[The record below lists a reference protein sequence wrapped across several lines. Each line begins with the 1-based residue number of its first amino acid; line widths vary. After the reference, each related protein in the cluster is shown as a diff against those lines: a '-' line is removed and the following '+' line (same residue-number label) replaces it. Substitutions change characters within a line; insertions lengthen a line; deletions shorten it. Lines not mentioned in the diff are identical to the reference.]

1 MNTRDEAWC
10 VQSAAAPVTGS
21 GLRYLQMSLD
31 DWHKAPAAW
40 QSTVLGVTPLAQ
52 AVAAAPGL
60 PQATVQTPIL
70 DGADGVV
77 ELWATDAAVR
87 QGSSGALLFRCT
99 DEVLF
104 GAIQLSEADFAAGD
118 AAADGCPDTALRRAT
133 EAAYRQVFALL
144 EEAGFP
150 HLLRVWNY
158 LPAINAEAS
167 GLERYRQF
175 NIGRQDAFL
184 AFDRSHTQGAP
195 AACALGTA
203 AGDLTVYFLAGRVP
217 VVAIENPRQV
227 SAYHYPHRYGPRAP
241 TFSRAALA
249 RLAGQEV
256 LFVSGTASIVGHQTV
271 HVGDVAA
278 QTRETVANIRA
289 VLAEANRVA
298 AQPWEA
304 EDLLCK
310 VYVRHPHD
318 LATVRRVLETEV
330 ALRGAPIYVQA
341 DVCRDDLLVEIEA
354 TAFAATV
361 A

>member
-1 MNTRDEAWC
+1 MNIRDEAWC
-10 VQSAAAPVTGS
+10 AQSAAAPVTGS
-21 GLRYLQMSLD
+21 GLRYVQMSLD
-31 DWHKAPAAW
+31 DWHRTPAAW
-40 QSTVLGVTPLAQ
+40 QSSVLGVTPLGQ
-52 AVAAAPGL
+52 TVATAPGL
-60 PQATVQTPIL
+60 PQAMVQTPVL
-70 DGADGVV
+70 DGATGVI
-77 ELWATDAAVR
+77 ELWATDSAVR
-87 QGSSGALLFRCT
+87 QGSRGAVSFRRT

-104 GAIQLSEADFAAGD
+104 GAIQLREADFAAGGE
-118 AAADGCPDTALRRAT
+118 AADGCPDTPLRRAT

-144 EEAGFP
+144 AEQGFP

-175 NIGRQDAFL
+175 NVGRQDAFL
-184 AFDRSHTQGAP
+184 AFDRPHAQGAP

-217 VVAIENPRQV
+217 VLAIENPRQV
-227 SAYHYPHRYGPRAP
+227 SAYNYPHRYGPRAP

-249 RLAGQEV
+249 RLAGQEI

-271 HVGDVAA
+271 HAGDVAA

-289 VLAEANRVA
+289 VLAKANRVA
-298 AQPWEA
+298 AQPWGV

-310 VYVRHPHD
+310 VYVRHPQD
-318 LATVRRVLETEV
+318 LAVVRRELEAEMTLRV
-330 ALRGAPIYVQA
+330 APVYVQA

-354 TAFAATV
+354 TAFAVTAV
-361 A
+361 